1 MRNYFKQFTGKIKY
15 TEEKVEE
22 FLFDFEQD
30 DLTDEIEKSLLE
42 IRDSWN
48 IPDDEIAA
56 ALESRKK
63 SKRFDR
69 VGGK

>member
-30 DLTDEIEKSLLE
+30 DLTERS
-42 IRDSWN
+42 
-48 IPDDEIAA
+48 
-56 ALESRKK
+56 
-63 SKRFDR
+63 
-69 VGGK
+69 